1 MDPEYRETQAAGRTL
16 GVQVHSL
23 EVRAGGDLERAF
35 QTASAARVEAIVV
48 VSSRLMAVNRQ
59 AIADLATRNRMLLV
73 AGWGGWPQVG
83 ALFSYG
89 PDLDVIVRLAATH
102 VDKVLRGA
110 RPGDIPI
117 EQPNKFDLIV
127 NLKAARAHGL
137 TVPPAILGRAD
148 RVLE

>member
-1 MDPEYRETQAAGRTL
+1 MKSGGAAFTMDVVKPAKPNKAA
-16 GVQVHSL
+16 
-23 EVRAGGDLERAF
+23 
-35 QTASAARVEAIVV
+35 VV
-48 VSSRLMAVNRQ
+48 FMVS
-59 AIADLATRNRMLLV
+59 
-73 AGWGGWPQVG
+73 GGWYSDH
-83 ALFSYG
+83 AMLKSYG